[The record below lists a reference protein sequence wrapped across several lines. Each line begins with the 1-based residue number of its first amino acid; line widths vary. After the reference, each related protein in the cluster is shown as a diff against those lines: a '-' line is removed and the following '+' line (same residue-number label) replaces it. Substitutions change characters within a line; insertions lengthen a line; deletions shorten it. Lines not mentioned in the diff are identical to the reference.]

1 MKPRVSVVIPTYNRK
16 SVLLESIASVQ
27 NQTVRELEILVC
39 DDGSTDGS
47 SDAVGLLMQRD
58 ARIRWIPGEHSG
70 YPGISR
76 NRGIRAAAGEWIAFQ
91 DSDDLWLPQK
101 LERQLRI
108 PDSISDARF
117 IYSYAVTQFPDG
129 SRKRM
134 TPFRVRRQGRVF
146 ETLLLHSVIQTPT
159 VLVRRDALDQAG
171 LFDEQM
177 KLTIAE
183 DYELYLRLAAEFSFY
198 FVAEELVICRP
209 QHDSISADVFG
220 GLDQI
225 AQVLLATIRKFD
237 VPQPLAAL
245 VLSRVDLRRYKH
257 RLLKGYPR
265 EARMSALKAALG
277 RYPGGALAWTL
288 WLAELLCLARL
299 VRAFV

>member
-1 MKPRVSVVIPTYNRK
+1 PRSCSIVAGSCIRAPSAVQLTGIGPTCRPSGRLHRQCPPLRPAVPRMKPRVSVVIPTYNRK

-134 TPFRVRRQGRVF
+134 TPFR
-146 ETLLLHSVIQTPT
+146 
-159 VLVRRDALDQAG
+159 
-171 LFDEQM
+171 
-177 KLTIAE
+177 
-183 DYELYLRLAAEFSFY
+183 
-198 FVAEELVICRP
+198 
-209 QHDSISADVFG
+209 
-220 GLDQI
+220 
-225 AQVLLATIRKFD
+225 
-237 VPQPLAAL
+237 
-245 VLSRVDLRRYKH
+245 
-257 RLLKGYPR
+257 
-265 EARMSALKAALG
+265 
-277 RYPGGALAWTL
+277 
-288 WLAELLCLARL
+288 
-299 VRAFV
+299 